1 MSCGGRREGDGGA
14 AAGPLAG
21 ARARPRQSSSPSS
34 DPACGAQ
41 NRRAASA
48 ALPRDF
54 FPSAGD
60 RARPPQA
67 GSVMRA
73 GAKKPHQALAYPL
86 SFFLLGLGFR

>member
-1 MSCGGRREGDGGA
+1 MAELVAVERSCRRCPEPWRG
-14 AAGPLAG
+14 
-21 ARARPRQSSSPSS
+21 
-34 DPACGAQ
+34 CV
-41 NRRAASA
+41 
-48 ALPRDF
+48 LPRGF